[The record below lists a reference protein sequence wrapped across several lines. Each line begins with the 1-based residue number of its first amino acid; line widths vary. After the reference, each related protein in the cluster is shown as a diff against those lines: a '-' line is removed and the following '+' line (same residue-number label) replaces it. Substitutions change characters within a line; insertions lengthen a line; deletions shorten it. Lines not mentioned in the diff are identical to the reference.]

1 VFDYTGVI
9 MTSRL
14 IHTGWRN
21 FFRLLPSI
29 VEHLNAEVVLLTV
42 SDVGLA
48 IDWLKCSFLYVRIKK
63 NPQHYHIQA
72 GVSNESLENK
82 MKGRV
87 LTLNSCHVRCTFSE
101 I

>member
-63 NPQHYHIQA
+63 VTFITCCT
-72 GVSNESLENK
+72 ESSSIASLH
-82 MKGRV
+82 GTV
-87 LTLNSCHVRCTFSE
+87 ITV
-101 I
+101 